1 MIQTYFVQISE
12 KKRNL
17 NTKLQAITHAYVHW
31 LADVHSGSFA
41 PAFTLSFHDSEC
53 SRKPP
58 MPIASVVRAYSKKGK
73 RRTRLLKNLWRTVRF
88 YDINRRVL
96 LSRICAFSCIC
107 LADNSSQILK
117 ERIGLSTFRLQTIA
131 TEIESIAVWQ
141 NKKTNCYWFKVSLLA
156 SGQKSVFGGS
166 TRKET

>member
-1 MIQTYFVQISE
+1 MRFGRLMCFWQSLRPHFLCRYCDR
-12 KKRNL
+12 K
-17 NTKLQAITHAYVHW
+17 
-31 LADVHSGSFA
+31 FA
-41 PAFTLSFHDSEC
+41 
-53 SRKPP
+53 RRPP
-58 MPIASVVRAYSKKGK
+58 KPIASVVMAYSKKGK
-73 RRTRLLKNLWRTVRF
+73 RQTRLLKNLWRTVRF
-88 YDINRRVL
+88 YDINRRVF

-141 NKKTNCYWFKVSLLA
+141 NKKTNCNWFKVSLLA